1 MPSAF
6 HRCFSGDGFPP
17 LPATGRAGVPSAGLG
32 PKSATP
38 STPSPMLSLDST
50 LPPWT
55 YSFVS
60 TDESMKNTV
69 FPSYSDTQGIA
80 PILMLPRTYQP
91 SVVRRK
97 RRFGFLKRNSTPSG
111 RRVLLRRRI
120 KGRANAT

>member
-1 MPSAF
+1 MDMIALALTC
-6 HRCFSGDGFPP
+6 HHGACACTC
-17 LPATGRAGVPSAGLG
+17 LT
-32 PKSATP
+32 
-38 STPSPMLSLDST
+38 
-50 LPPWT
+50 
-55 YSFVS
+55 
-60 TDESMKNTV
+60 
-69 FPSYSDTQGIA
+69 DTQGIA